1 MGDQGQ
7 DAGGSRPS
15 YGGEADQRNE
25 PVRSRW
31 TPKPEQI
38 LFLESI
44 FNSGMVNP
52 PKDETVRIRKMLE
65 KFGSVGDANV
75 FYWFQNRRSRSRRR
89 QRQIQ
94 ASLTAVEL
102 PQGPEHGGVGAIQFD
117 QMNAV
122 SAGFVP
128 AGSLS
133 FSSNM
138 SSCLVGSGSSS
149 SSGIGENTCIPH
161 NSHDFYS
168 FSGHSGLQE
177 LEHNPIFCHSD
188 IASHLHYQP
197 GVITVFIN
205 GVATEMAR
213 GPLDIKAMFGGD
225 FVLFHSSGVPVQVN
239 EYGFLVQSLQHGESY
254 FLVPRHS

>member
-1 MGDQGQ
+1 
-7 DAGGSRPS
+7 
-15 YGGEADQRNE
+15 
-25 PVRSRW
+25 
-31 TPKPEQI
+31 
-38 LFLESI
+38 
-44 FNSGMVNP
+44 MVNP

-102 PQGPEHGGVGAIQFD
+102 QQAPAHGGGGGGGIQFD
-117 QMNAV
+117 QINA
-122 SAGFVP
+122 AGFMP
-128 AGSLS
+128 AGSFS
-133 FSSNM
+133 FSANTIS
-138 SSCLVGSGSSS
+138 SSCTLMVGSGSSS
-149 SSGIGENTCIPH
+149 SSGMGENACITPH

-168 FSGHSGLQE
+168 FSGLQE
-177 LEHNPIFCHSD
+177 LDHNSIFCHSH
-188 IASHLHYQP
+188 ANSHLHYQP
-197 GVITVFIN
+197 AGVITVFIN
-205 GVATEMAR
+205 GVATELAR
-213 GPLDIKAMFGGD
+213 GPLDIKAMFGAD